1 MGKAT
6 QKFYESV
13 TTRAITHDENPVLT
27 RHVRD
32 AVPKPTSQGFAR
44 IVKENPDS
52 PRRIDGA
59 VTTIFTLD
67 RALWW
72 AAQKPD
78 TGPNIW

>member
-6 QKFYESV
+6 QKFYEHVVS
-13 TTRAITHDENPVLT
+13 ALMTHDGDPVLA

-32 AVPKPTSQGFAR
+32 ATPKPTSQGFAR
-44 IVKENPDS
+44 IVKEDPDS

-59 VTTIFTLD
+59 VTAIFTLD

-72 AAQKPD
+72 ASQKPD
-78 TGPNIW
+78 DGPNIW